1 MVNSFIISD
10 LNSQVLHSSVFDFL
24 DDAGSREELLNSI
37 VQKVKREFDFNSS
50 VSSNNRMDFSDSSA
64 LDIESKGIFNIKVHD
79 SQKPVVWHSYCGML
93 FILVCENTENRI
105 LAASTL
111 FFLIR
116 TLRDLVPKMMSNSS
130 ELVLKA
136 DVVSLIVNTFL
147 PNGQLLF
154 MNNQATQ
161 QLIKEIQKALR

>member
-1 MVNSFIISD
+1 MVNSFVISD
-10 LNSQVLHSSVFDFL
+10 LNSQVLYSSVFNFV

-37 VQKVKREFDFNSS
+37 VQRVKKEFDFNTS
-50 VSSNNRMDFSDSSA
+50 VSSSNRMDFSDSSA
-64 LDIESKGIFNIKVHD
+64 LDIESKGIFNLKIQD
-79 SQKPVVWHSYCGML
+79 SHKPVVWHSYCGCL

-116 TLRDLVPKMMSNSS
+116 TLRDFLPKMTSNSS
-130 ELVLKA
+130 ELVFKA
-136 DVVSLIVNTFL
+136 DVVSLIANTFL

-154 MNNQATQ
+154 MNNQANQ